1 MTTRNHDQNLTTYL
15 WSAYKIYFSH
25 YKEPFSEDKTTV
37 LEISAFWAWFS
48 YFTGIAILLG
58 LLVLTY
64 NGNHPAIAIIAFICS
79 GFFLHPF
86 IAAMIS
92 LAVKSFQRN
101 NRVSL

>member
-1 MTTRNHDQNLTTYL
+1 MTTGNHDQSLTIYL

-25 YKEPFSEDKTTV
+25 YKEPFSTDKTTV

-48 YFTGIAILLG
+48 YFTAIAILLG
-58 LLVLTY
+58 LLGLTY
-64 NGNHPAIAIIAFICS
+64 NGNHPWVAIVAFVCA

-92 LAVKSFQRN
+92 LAVRSFQRN
-101 NRVSL
+101 IHVSL